1 MAASGSGSSTAPAPT
16 SSDGMNPVPFL
27 FIDLLLRHLFIPKEK
42 VFPHWFYPRTI
53 LVPTM
58 VSASLEHR
66 SSSGKKDD
74 QIRCG
79 SKSRDGLF
87 SHRKEIES
95 LTLAQL
101 RKTAESTGF
110 LSAARFAARREQKE
124 RKGPNPVGF
133 NLTLNAKRNSPF
145 FWGYHEGLARAH
157 RMASRPLDGG
167 VLSRGRARAPARS
180 HVVAPSSLIH
190 QHSKQGIKKEKDD
203 RERWSDLARRSA
215 PSSAS
220 ADCRGGAP

>member
-53 LVPTM
+53 LVLTM

-87 SHRKEIES
+87 SNRKEIES

-101 RKTAESTGF
+101 RKTAGSTGF
-110 LSAARFAARREQKE
+110 LSAARFAACREQKE
-124 RKGPNPVGF
+124 RKGLNPVGF
-133 NLTLNAKRNSPF
+133 NLTLNAKRNSLF
-145 FWGYHEGLARAH
+145 LGLPPKDLPGFTARPHGHSTVACSAAGEHAH
-157 RMASRPLDGG
+157 RRGAMWSRHHP
-167 VLSRGRARAPARS
+167 
-180 HVVAPSSLIH
+180 
-190 QHSKQGIKKEKDD
+190 
-203 RERWSDLARRSA
+203 
-215 PSSAS
+215 
-220 ADCRGGAP
+220 